1 MPMRHFYQICSR
13 MVLGK
18 LLVLGKLSLLG
29 VPDIE
34 KSALKGQ
41 YVVGIRLYLNNM
53 NEKQDFMGMCE
64 GRTQLSMKGIK
75 SEFGV

>member
-1 MPMRHFYQICSR
+1 

-34 KSALKGQ
+34 KSALKVGQ

-53 NEKQDFMGMCE
+53 NEKQDFMGICE
-64 GRTQLSMKGIK
+64 GRTQPSMKGIK